1 MGRNTSGG
9 CLRHEIVMVNAMERG
24 QSTSDPGM
32 PAPGDPSSRLRD
44 IACRIGRDSVC
55 NRRHFM
61 TVVGCLQ
68 FADNVI
74 ASHAWGRGIEI
85 NFAGQ
90 KTTFWEI
97 LVRNIPLPDLG
108 GWGKM
113 QQRTPGLRGV
123 ASASRCYITTAWM
136 AHLRRSTTRP
146 LNAPPPHSVSCQ
158 RENKAQ
164 IFLPK
169 IAQSRCLG
177 SGAGGSATRGGQ
189 FC

>member
-44 IACRIGRDSVC
+44 IAWRIGRDSVC

-146 LNAPPPHSVSCQ
+146 LNAPPPILFLAKGRTRLRSFCQ
-158 RENKAQ
+158 K
-164 IFLPK
+164 
-169 IAQSRCLG
+169 
-177 SGAGGSATRGGQ
+177 
-189 FC
+189 